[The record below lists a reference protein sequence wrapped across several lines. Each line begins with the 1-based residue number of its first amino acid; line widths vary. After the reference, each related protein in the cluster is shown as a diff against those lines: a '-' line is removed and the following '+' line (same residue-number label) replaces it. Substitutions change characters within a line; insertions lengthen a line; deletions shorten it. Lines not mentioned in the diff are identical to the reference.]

1 MVNASDL
8 DEIGEVVWR
17 HRKCK
22 LLAESLEN
30 STVDYCAVVMGGD
43 EFTITR
49 EEALRLLREIA
60 STTQSS
66 LYHLGVKI

>member
-8 DEIGEVVWR
+8 DEISDLVWR
-17 HRKCK
+17 HKKCK
-22 LLAESLEN
+22 LLVESLEN
-30 STVDYCAVVMGGD
+30 SAIDSCSVLMGGD
-43 EFTITR
+43 DFTISR
-49 EEALRLLREIA
+49 EETLRLLREIA